1 MEKGFYH
8 PDRGYWQT
16 LSEPTD
22 AIKSQ
27 YPDGTIEVPL
37 KPSHLHTW
45 GGSDWVA
52 PTQAEID
59 ADVANAVRAERDG
72 KLRFEVDPIVSNPL
86 RWADMSADEQQAW
99 SDYRTALLNV
109 PQQAGFPH
117 TVDWPVKP

>member
-1 MEKGFYH
+1 MEKGFFH

-22 AIKSQ
+22 ATKSH

-37 KPSHLHTW
+37 KPSHLHIW
-45 GGSDWVA
+45 DGSDWVA

-59 ADVANAVRAERDG
+59 ADVAANVRSERDG

-99 SDYRTALLNV
+99 SDYRDALLNV

-117 TVDWPVKP
+117 QVDWPAKP